1 MCTRTHPCN
10 RLQQPIPALIVLAF
24 YEQTLALILLDIAPQ
39 LPLSKN
45 HMIVKETIQEELEK
59 YFNSQQPTGTEINFT
74 SCEKGTSVTIRQ
86 VKVIET
92 RDKKAEM
99 LYDPKV

>member
-1 MCTRTHPCN
+1 MSWFGISVRAIKSSSSLSDITGLRNWYVYPNTPLYLSSN

-24 YEQTLALILLDIAPQ
+24 YEQTLALILLDIARL

-59 YFNSQQPTGTEINFT
+59 YFNSQ
-74 SCEKGTSVTIRQ
+74 
-86 VKVIET
+86 
-92 RDKKAEM
+92 
-99 LYDPKV
+99 

>member
-10 RLQQPIPALIVLAF
+10 RLEQPIPALIVLAAAGF

-59 YFNSQQPTGTEINFT
+59 YFNSQ
-74 SCEKGTSVTIRQ
+74 
-86 VKVIET
+86 
-92 RDKKAEM
+92 
-99 LYDPKV
+99 